1 MKWANFL
8 HIYQPADQQS
18 DILEAIVAQCYR
30 PLITHIA
37 NSKDIKITLNLTGA
51 LIELFDKHGYRD
63 LIELLKQSGE
73 EGKIEFTSSA
83 KYHGF
88 LPLLTAQDI
97 KRQIVAN
104 DETMTRFLGKK
115 AYKPKGFFPPEMGYD
130 KSIIPVIEEMGFEWI
145 ILDEIS
151 GYGEPGKIDYNKI
164 YKIKDS
170 KLKVFF
176 RERRLSNLIMS
187 AVVRSKE
194 TLLEAM
200 KDDMKSDRYIVTAM
214 DGETF
219 GHHRPGLEKM
229 LFDILDTKDFNLIT
243 ISDLLNTSK
252 KEKREEVTISLVPS
266 TWASSKQDIEKGI
279 QFLSWKDP
287 ENIIHTW
294 QWELFHLVRDQV
306 ENLDKKNPIY
316 ESVRNKMD
324 IATASDHF
332 WWASA
337 KPWWSLE
344 MIEDGEYRLLE
355 TLRMIPEVSEDNL
368 RRARDLYEKIISTA
382 FQWQRTGKIRTMM
395 SSQNS
400 ILRIPFKDRTI
411 GRGGAEAGVYHAF
424 IDMMK
429 TQEKLSSLKGEYEKA
444 ILWRDAIYKLENK
457 LDIYDTINAIDLLRI
472 EISNEEVEKTIL
484 KYKEKYKDIRGGQ
497 PEQRG
502 N

>member
-8 HIYQPADQQS
+8 HIYQPADQQP
-18 DILEAIVAQCYR
+18 DILKAIVDQCYR
-30 PLITHIA
+30 PIISHIA
-37 NSKDIKITLNLTGA
+37 NSDNIKITLNITGA
-51 LIELFDKHGYRD
+51 LIELFDKHGYKD
-63 LIELLKQSGE
+63 LIELLKKSGE
-73 EGKIEFTSSA
+73 QGKIEFTSSA

-88 LPLLTAQDI
+88 LPMLTEQDI
-97 KRQIVAN
+97 VRQIKAN
-104 DETMTRFLGKK
+104 DETMIHYLGDK
-115 AYKPKGFFPPEMGYD
+115 AYKPKGFFPPEMGFS
-130 KSIIPVIEEMGFEWI
+130 KNIISVVEKLGYKWI

-170 KLKVFF
+170 NINVFF

-194 TLLEAM
+194 TLLQAM
-200 KDDMKSDRYIVTAM
+200 KDDIESDRYIVTAM

-219 GHHRPGLEKM
+219 GHHRPGLENM
-229 LFDILDTKDFNLIT
+229 LFDILDTKDFNLVS
-243 ISDLLNTSK
+243 ISDLL
-252 KEKREEVTISLVPS
+252 KEKREVVEIMPVPS
-266 TWASSKQDIEKGI
+266 TWASSKEDIDKGI

-287 ENIIHTW
+287 ENKIHAW
-294 QWELFHLVRDQV
+294 QWELFYLVREEV
-306 ENLDKKNPIY
+306 EKLDKKNPLY
-316 ESVRNKMD
+316 EEIRKKMD
-324 IATASDHF
+324 IGTASDHF

-355 TLRMIPEVSEDNL
+355 TVRMIPGVSEEVL
-368 RRARDLYEKIISTA
+368 RKARDLYEKIISTA
-382 FQWQRTGKIRTMM
+382 FQWQRTGKIRSMM
-395 SSQNS
+395 TSQNS

-411 GRGGAEAGVYHAF
+411 GRGGAEQGVYYAF

-429 TQEKLSSLKGEYEKA
+429 TQEKLASLKGEYEKA
-444 ILWRDAIYKLENK
+444 ILWRDAVYKLENK

-472 EISNEEVEKTIL
+472 EIPNEEVEKTIL
-484 KYKEKYKDIRGGQ
+484 KYKEKYREIRGGQ

>member
-1 MKWANFL
+1 
-8 HIYQPADQQS
+8 
-18 DILEAIVAQCYR
+18 
-30 PLITHIA
+30 
-37 NSKDIKITLNLTGA
+37 
-51 LIELFDKHGYRD
+51 
-63 LIELLKQSGE
+63 
-73 EGKIEFTSSA
+73 
-83 KYHGF
+83 
-88 LPLLTAQDI
+88 
-97 KRQIVAN
+97 
-104 DETMTRFLGKK
+104 
-115 AYKPKGFFPPEMGYD
+115 
-130 KSIIPVIEEMGFEWI
+130 MGFEWI

-472 EISNEEVEKTIL
+472 EIPNEEVEKTIL